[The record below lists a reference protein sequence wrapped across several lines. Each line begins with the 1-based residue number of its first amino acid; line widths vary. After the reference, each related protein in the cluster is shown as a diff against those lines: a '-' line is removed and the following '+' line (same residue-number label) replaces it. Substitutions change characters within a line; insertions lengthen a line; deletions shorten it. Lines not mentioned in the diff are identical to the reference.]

1 MLMPVKKTSLSDLVT
16 DNVRQAIL
24 DGTFKPGERIIEEDL
39 AGTLQ
44 TSRQPVRDALLQL
57 EQEGLVV
64 REKSRGATVVTMS
77 AEDIEEVC
85 SFRMSLETLA
95 FRFAVQRATASD
107 IAELETQ
114 LDRLAACLR
123 RPDFSLEEAVE
134 LDLEFHEQLLRLS
147 RHRRILSAWQGLRSQ
162 IWFLIFS
169 LNAYRQG
176 GYPSSSDVW
185 HQNLIH
191 ALRQKDIAG
200 GTDHLQRHLEI
211 SYDALLEAHRARE
224 SHA

>member
-1 MLMPVKKTSLSDLVT
+1 MLMPVKKTSLSDMVT

-24 DGTFKPGERIIEEDL
+24 DGTFKPGQRIIEEEL
-39 AGTLQ
+39 ASSLQ

-77 AEDIEEVC
+77 AADIEEVC

-95 FRFAVQRATASD
+95 FRFAVQRASD
-107 IAELETQ
+107 QDVVELADQ
-114 LDRLAACLR
+114 LATLSKCLQR
-123 RPDFSLEEAVE
+123 SDFSLEEAVE
-134 LDLEFHEQLLRLS
+134 LDLKFHEKLLLIS
-147 RHRRILSAWQGLRSQ
+147 GHRRIISAWQSLKSQ

-176 GYPSSSDVW
+176 GYPSSSDAW
-185 HQNLIH
+185 HQRLLD
-191 ALRQKDIAG
+191 ALRRKDVAG
-200 GTDHLQRHLEI
+200 GTKHLEQHLDEA
-211 SYDALLEAHRARE
+211 YWTLKEAHRARE
-224 SHA
+224 SQA